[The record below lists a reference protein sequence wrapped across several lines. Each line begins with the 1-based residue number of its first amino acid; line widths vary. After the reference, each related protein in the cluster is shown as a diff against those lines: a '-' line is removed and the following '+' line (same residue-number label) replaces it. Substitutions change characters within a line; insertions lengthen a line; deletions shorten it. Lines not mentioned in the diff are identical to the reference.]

1 MPETNAECMLTVLE
15 TWSAEA
21 GGKGLQTQSAA
32 SGEMPAEMPRSR
44 LDLGH
49 RSGQSMKAGALFMQA
64 ALYSAP
70 RPGTCPGALPAGTAG
85 NCMLSIQ
92 SI

>member
-1 MPETNAECMLTVLE
+1 MPETNAECMLPVLE
-15 TWSAEA
+15 TWSAQA

-64 ALYSAP
+64 ALYSALA
-70 RPGTCPGALPAGTAG
+70 RAPAQAPSQRAQLATV
-85 NCMLSIQ
+85 C
-92 SI
+92 